1 VTAVS
6 AVILNLLEEI
16 TMTKSPSKQTT
27 KASQII
33 KLLSRTNGASL
44 DELMKVSDWQ
54 QHSLRGF
61 LSGTVKKKLGHQLSS
76 QQGKNGIRRYRIESP
91 HGEAAE

>member
-1 VTAVS
+1 
-6 AVILNLLEEI
+6 
-16 TMTKSPSKQTT
+16 MTKSPRKQTT

-76 QQGKNGIRRYRIESP
+76 QQDKNGVRRYRIERP
-91 HGEAAE
+91 HAEVAE

>member
-6 AVILNLLEEI
+6 AVVLNLLEEI

-27 KASQII
+27 KASQMI

-76 QQGKNGIRRYRIESP
+76 QQDKNGIRRYRIERP
-91 HGEAAE
+91 QVEVAE